1 MKRITSVDDPRY
13 VKAMRHPLRVRILAI
28 LDERTASP
36 NEMSGWLGATVGVVA
51 YHVRALEQVGL
62 IELVRETPVRGAVEH
77 HYRATER
84 PTVTAGDWAQ
94 APPVARQAMLG
105 SSLEVIAAYC
115 KASAAA
121 GGFDRADA
129 QLRRA
134 QLRLDAR
141 GFAQLSRACDRLL
154 QQAEKIEASA
164 ATRIAKDPHADDV
177 VDAAL
182 GLLLF
187 EAVRLSGG
195 GDRDGGGS
203 TARRGLRTSG
213 TGRAAAKR

>member
-1 MKRITSVDDPRY
+1 MKRIESIDDPRY
-13 VKAMRHPLRVRILAI
+13 VKAMRHPLRVRILAM

-36 NEMSGWLGATVGVVA
+36 NELSGWLGATLGVVA

-62 IELVRETPVRGAVEH
+62 VELVDETHVRGALEH

-84 PTVTAGDWAQ
+84 PTVATEDWAQ
-94 APPVARQAMLG
+94 APTVAKQAVLG

-115 KASAAA
+115 RASAAA

-141 GFAQLSRACDRLL
+141 GFALLSKACDRLL
-154 QQAEKIEASA
+154 VQAEKIEAAS
-164 ATRIAKDPHADDV
+164 ATRIAKNPHADDV
-177 VDAAL
+177 VEAGL
-182 GLLLF
+182 GVLLF
-187 EAVRLSGG
+187 EAVRLSGNS
-195 GDRDGGGS
+195 D
-203 TARRGLRTSG
+203 SG
-213 TGRAAAKR
+213 A

>member
-1 MKRITSVDDPRY
+1 MKRIESVDDPRY
-13 VKAMRHPLRVRILAI
+13 VKAMRHPLRVRILAM

-36 NEMSGWLGATVGVVA
+36 NELSGWLGATLGVVA

-62 IELVRETPVRGAVEH
+62 IELVDETPVRGALEH

-84 PTVTAGDWAQ
+84 PTVATEDWAQ
-94 APPVARQAMLG
+94 APTVARQAVLG

-115 KASAAA
+115 RASAAA

-141 GFAQLSRACDRLL
+141 GFAQLSKACDRLL
-154 QQAEKIEASA
+154 VQAEKIEAAA
-164 ATRIAKDPHADDV
+164 ATRIAKNPHADDV
-177 VDAAL
+177 VEAGL
-182 GLLLF
+182 GVLLF
-187 EAVRLSGG
+187 DAVRLSGNSDSG
-195 GDRDGGGS
+195 G
-203 TARRGLRTSG
+203 
-213 TGRAAAKR
+213 